1 MPRGGRGPHNG
12 PMASERDKM
21 LAGELYDAQ
30 DPELV
35 AARERARSLCV
46 RIAALAPADPERR
59 ASLEQLLGAGGDT
72 ATVTSPFFCDYGSNI
87 ELGEKVYFNFNC
99 VLLDVCRIRVGAYTL
114 FGPGVQ
120 VYTPLHPMDAQL
132 RRHQEYGRPVDIG
145 ADVWI
150 GGGAI
155 VLPGVRIGDGAVIGA
170 GSVVTRDI
178 PAGMFAAGNP
188 CRVIR
193 PAAEAK

>member
-1 MPRGGRGPHNG
+1 
-12 PMASERDKM
+12 MASEWDKM
-21 LAGELYDAQ
+21 VAGELYDAQ
-30 DPELV
+30 DPALV

-46 RIAALAPADPERR
+46 RVHALDPGDPLRR
-59 ASLEQLLGAGGDT
+59 ELLQELLGAGGDT
-72 ATVTSPFFCDYGSNI
+72 ASVTSPFFCDYGRNI

-99 VLLDVCRIRVGAYTL
+99 VLLDVCRIRIGAYSL
-114 FGPGVQ
+114 LGPGVQ
-120 VYTPLHPMDAQL
+120 VVTPLHPMDPQL
-132 RRHQEYGRPVDIG
+132 RRRQEYGRPVDIG
-145 ADVWI
+145 SDVWI

-170 GSVVTRDI
+170 GSVVTRDV

-193 PAAEAK
+193 PVAEAK